1 MNNINKIIR
10 LSILSTIALTIFMI
24 ELQIPPLVPI
34 PGIKIGLAN
43 IITLIV
49 LALYGTKEAM
59 IVLTIRIFLGSMFSG
74 QVVSFLY
81 SLTGGMLCLGVMVFL
96 MRILG
101 KEGICFISIS
111 GAIAH
116 NIGQILIAMIIFQT
130 TSLVYYLP
138 VLMISAI
145 VTGTFTGILSKYM
158 INNEVIKKVISR

>member
-49 LALYGTKEAM
+49 LALYGTKEAT
-59 IVLTIRIFLGSMFSG
+59 IVLVIRIFLGSMFSG

-101 KEGICFISIS
+101 KDGICFISIS

-116 NIGQILIAMIIFQT
+116 NIGQNLIAMIIFKT

-158 INNEVIKKVISR
+158 INNEVIKKVISQ

>member
-1 MNNINKIIR
+1 MNSVNKIIR

-24 ELQIPPLVPI
+24 EIQIPPLVPI
-34 PGIKIGLAN
+34 PGIKLGLAN

-49 LALYGTKEAM
+49 LELYGTKEAM

-74 QVVSFLY
+74 QVLSFLY

-96 MRILG
+96 IKILG
-101 KEGICFISIS
+101 KGGICFISIS

-130 TSLVYYLP
+130 TSLIYYLP
-138 VLMISAI
+138 ILLISAVI
-145 VTGTFTGILSKYM
+145 TGTFTGIVDKYM
-158 INNEVIKKVISR
+158 INNEVLKKVISQ